1 MSSTWFLTFRMRCII
16 PCCVCNHREA
26 NESETTDTD
35 DDSSWGG
42 LGFFEYSQK
51 GLPHAL
57 VHATEL
63 VETFGHHGACCTC
76 VGEAGHK
83 VNIKQAARFSRTYA
97 SKNTSQAGMLQYVQR
112 QNLWS
117 AVMELNG
124 TSETSEEDRSSISA
138 SSEDSDDDGVPEP
151 RVAGNQRPPTI
162 RALAKLMEPLA
173 HASCFN
179 TMVPDERGRPPRTWG
194 GTFLSNR
201 VLITRTELITLL
213 RTKLNLPATWE
224 NVTRLA
230 TQLDWQC
237 FGCAKLRNADGDLRK
252 VVGTSNQFPRRR
264 DFVHLSGHEN
274 NTALSVQVV
283 MFIQVS
289 GLGHAGIQVPEVLRI
304 PRNNTCTRHSV
315 VLAVVRWLAPDRR
328 SLLRDSKFMPL
339 CPPPFG
345 SNHALWTFQ
354 RLDRQRGYFSDHIF
368 ARQLHLF
375 PGSDRRTRRRNADTL
390 SRARYDLVTLESI
403 DSFMNCTTIDNDSQ
417 SILETIMLPFNN
429 QCKS

>member
-1 MSSTWFLTFRMRCII
+1 MSCA
-16 PCCVCNHREA
+16 CAYREPD
-26 NESETTDTD
+26 ESDTTETD
-35 DDSSWGG
+35 DDSTWRG
-42 LGFFEYSQK
+42 LGIFEYSQK

-76 VGEAGHK
+76 VGESGHK

-97 SKNTSQAGMLQYVQR
+97 SKNTSQDGMLEYVQR
-112 QNLWS
+112 QHLWS
-117 AVMELNG
+117 AMMELNE

-138 SSEDSDDDGVPEP
+138 SSERSDDDGVPQ
-151 RVAGNQRPPTI
+151 RVAGNQQPPLIIT
-162 RALAKLMEPLA
+162 LTKLIEPL
-173 HASCFN
+173 HYASCFN
-179 TMVPDERGRPPRTWG
+179 TMVPTGQGRPPRTWG
-194 GTFLSNR
+194 GTFLSKR

-224 NVTRLA
+224 NITRLV

-264 DFVHLSGHEN
+264 DFVHLRGNEN
-274 NTALSVQVV
+274 NSALSVQVV
-283 MFIQVS
+283 MFIKVS
-289 GLGHAGIQVPEVLRI
+289 GLGHAGIQVPECLRI

-315 VLAVVRWLAPDRR
+315 VLTVVRWLTPDQR

-354 RLDRQRGYFSDHIF
+354 RLARQRGYFSDHIF

-375 PGSDRRTRRRNADTL
+375 PGSDRRTRRLHANTL
-390 SRARYDLVTLESI
+390 KHAKYDLITLESI
-403 DSFMNCTTIDNDSQ
+403 DSFMNCTTIDNDND

-429 QCKS
+429 K